1 MSASPR
7 IFVIAG
13 PPNCGKSTLFNALTG
28 LRQTIGNY
36 PGVTVEKK
44 TGICLDQHG
53 CSLTLLDSPG
63 VYSLSPKSPDEEVT
77 RGIFAGT
84 TAGVGQL
91 SGVIVVLDSSNLLR
105 QLALAMQIIEL
116 GLPTMVCLNMLDIAE
131 QRGLHIDA
139 EQLSKLLGGV
149 AVVKTQA
156 NTRRGVAEIRQ
167 FMARKEHPTPGKCW
181 QGEQTLESALGK
193 LYAIM
198 QSGVDVQRKGQILL
212 WLAHNAGKTPK
223 SIEAGAA
230 NLQNALQQFNS
241 RNELQLQEELSRQRF
256 LAARQFCAQVL
267 KQSSS
272 IGHGLSDRID
282 NLVLHRIWGWVIFIG
297 CMLLLFYSIF
307 SIAEYPMGWIEGGFG
322 ALQEYLGAKL
332 PQGALKDLL
341 LNGMLG
347 GLSGVLVFLPQII
360 LLFFALGLLE
370 SSGYMA
376 RAAVLMDRVM
386 RAAGLP
392 GKAFIPLL
400 SSYACAI
407 PGIMATRTIDNAKDR
422 LITMLIAPWMSCS
435 ARLPVYSLL
444 LGVLFF
450 GKSNAA
456 WYQACSMLGLYALG
470 TGMALLFSRL
480 LRRTVS
486 KEPPAPMLLE
496 LPQYR
501 CPDFKFIALNLW
513 QRASSFVKRAG
524 TVILALSIVLWGLSE
539 YPKSED
545 ESKQAEQTWL
555 ARIGHT
561 IQPAFAPLGF
571 DWRISTGVLASF
583 AAREVFGSHMVVL
596 LANTAQ
602 PSASEGSAEG
612 GADAGGEQA
621 DEETRELQAN
631 IELCRQARRSDGSV
645 LFDVPTCGAILVFF
659 VFAMQCL
666 PTSVVVRRE
675 SASWRWALGQF
686 VVMSLFAWLMA
697 WLCQFILKLWF

>member
-7 IFVIAG
+7 IFIIAG

-44 TGICLDQHG
+44 TGICVDQHG
-53 CSLTLLDSPG
+53 CSVTLLDSPG

-91 SGVIVVLDSSNLLR
+91 GGVIVVIDASNMPR

-116 GLPTMVCLNMLDIAE
+116 GLPTLVCLNMLDIAE
-131 QRGLHIDA
+131 QRGIKIDS

-149 AVVKTQA
+149 QVVKTQA
-156 NTRRGVAEIRQ
+156 NTRRGVFEIRQ
-167 FMARKEHPTPGKCW
+167 FMARKEHALPGKSW
-181 QGEQTLESALGK
+181 KGDAALEGSLSK
-193 LYAIM
+193 FFAIM

-212 WLAHNAGKTPK
+212 WLADPRAKTPK
-223 SIEAGAA
+223 SIESGASA
-230 NLQNALQQFNS
+230 LAKALQQESFS
-241 RNELQLQEELSRQRF
+241 LCEELSRQRF
-256 LAARQFCAQVL
+256 SAASSICAQVL
-267 KQSSS
+267 GQSSAA
-272 IGHGLSDRID
+272 GHGISDRID
-282 NLVLHRIWGWVIFIG
+282 NLVLHRLWGWVIFIS
-297 CMLLLFYSIF
+297 CMLLVFYSIF
-307 SIAEYPMGWIEGGFG
+307 SIAQYPMGWIEQGFEW
-322 ALQEYLGAKL
+322 LQNAIGAKM
-332 PQGALKDLL
+332 PEGDLKDLL
-341 LNGMLG
+341 INGMLG

-360 LLFFALGLLE
+360 LLFLALGLLE
-370 SSGYMA
+370 SSGYMS

-444 LGVLFF
+444 LGVLFY
-450 GKSNAA
+450 GSARAA
-456 WYQACSMLGLYALG
+456 WYQAFGMLGLYALG
-470 TGMALLFSRL
+470 TGMALLFSRV
-480 LRRTVS
+480 LRRTIS

-501 CPDFKFIALNLW
+501 WPDFKFIGLTLW

-545 ESKQAEQTWL
+545 AGKQAEQTWL
-555 ARIGHT
+555 ARVGHV
-561 IQPAFAPLGF
+561 IEPAFAPLGF

-596 LANTAQ
+596 LANT
-602 PSASEGSAEG
+602 EGAAAAAEQGAGAG
-612 GADAGGEQA
+612 GAEDAVDGDA
-621 DEETRELQAN
+621 EEGKELQAN
-631 IELCRQARRSDGSV
+631 IELCRQARRADGSV

-675 SASWRWALGQF
+675 SASWRWAVGQF

-697 WLCQFILKLWF
+697 WLCQLVLKLWF